1 MNATCLNPKVY
12 SLPLT
17 INDFVTCWMKLT
29 KEKIT
34 GLNTRHHFTTAKLCP
49 SSLSMLWNQFTVDIN
64 ELLLQGQQGILNFCI
79 EGTKEIIIF
88 FQITI
93 RTEVNDLE
101 TKETTL
107 KYLVT
112 QGVTFM
118 VVFAFLHQIF
128 GRWQEPM
135 NSTLSFFECRFTGGN
150 TQTLPTV
157 IELFALT
164 GGGDTETSFWSCL
177 CPSHWPGSN
186 EPLPII
192 YFSMMKTVSGQNH
205 RKSLQV
211 FWPTFC

>member
-1 MNATCLNPKVY
+1 
-12 SLPLT
+12 
-17 INDFVTCWMKLT
+17 
-29 KEKIT
+29 
-34 GLNTRHHFTTAKLCP
+34 
-49 SSLSMLWNQFTVDIN
+49 
-64 ELLLQGQQGILNFCI
+64 
-79 EGTKEIIIF
+79 
-88 FQITI
+88 
-93 RTEVNDLE
+93 
-101 TKETTL
+101 
-107 KYLVT
+107 
-112 QGVTFM
+112 
-118 VVFAFLHQIF
+118 
-128 GRWQEPM
+128 M

-211 FWPTFC
+211 FWPTFCRLNIKCLFQKDSR